1 MGGRVTLRTL
11 EKSHPLHLES
21 KCSKSNYLLPTCYPI
36 ITYDITRGPGETY
49 PTTDEDTI
57 GDPKDGC
64 SQIVIMW
71 TETVHRF
78 ALRPTRVFCSG
89 ASDETEAYENCK
101 YQEHNIH
108 LNDIC
113 NGH

>member
-1 MGGRVTLRTL
+1 MQSLMTTTTAPPIRQTNQN
-11 EKSHPLHLES
+11 ES

-89 ASDETEAYENCK
+89 ASDETEVYENCK
-101 YQEHNIH
+101 YRKHNIH
-108 LNDIC
+108 DI
-113 NGH
+113 